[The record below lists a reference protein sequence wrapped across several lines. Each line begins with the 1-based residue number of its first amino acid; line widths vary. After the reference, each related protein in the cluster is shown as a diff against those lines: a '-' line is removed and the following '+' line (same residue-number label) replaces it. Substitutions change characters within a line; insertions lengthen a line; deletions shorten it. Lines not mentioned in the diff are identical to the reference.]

1 MAAGKPWPILRS
13 DQKLGDAQPIQPILP
28 CTHSQDSFHTLLQ
41 PKFLFKEPENVWR
54 TSKIPTSIRAHFL
67 FITQLVEDG
76 LVKVLIRIL
85 SVCNIVLGQQ
95 HGTREGSGSRLD
107 STLILTSLHCASLI
121 FICTEREC
129 GVSSMPWLCHPM
141 HCLHLHNT
149 KVGFHIFDDPM
160 SPLISQ

>member
-1 MAAGKPWPILRS
+1 MIRS
-13 DQKLGDAQPIQPILP
+13 LA
-28 CTHSQDSFHTLLQ
+28 THSQYSQYCHADCSHCQDSFHTLLQ

-76 LVKVLIRIL
+76 LVKVLICIL
-85 SVCNIVLGQQ
+85 SVCNIVLGQ
-95 HGTREGSGSRLD
+95 HGTREGSGSRSG

-129 GVSSMPWLCHPM
+129 GVSSMTAIQCIVYIYK
-141 HCLHLHNT
+141 T
-149 KVGFHIFDDPM
+149 QRQDFRF
-160 SPLISQ
+160 